1 MKVHF
6 YALMAMSL
14 ITTQIN
20 ADEPAM
26 DSAKNVDEVV
36 VTSSILNPSRILNP
50 LYVID
55 GDEIE
60 DNATTSLGE
69 AVDGYLG
76 VSIADY
82 GAAVGQPIIRG
93 MSGPRVKVLK
103 NGLVNRDVSGLG
115 ADHLNDIDLNDLQQV
130 EIIKGPSSLLYANGT
145 SGGIINVV
153 DNCIAPEDFTTQ
165 EFIAG
170 LETQSV
176 NDGDSQFFNY
186 KDNLNGFNVNVGYKK
201 SEFGNFDIPND
212 AIMHD
217 EDHEGHD
224 EHEGEEELSY
234 LENSDLEIESTK
246 FGISRAGEWGYV
258 GISVDNHESM
268 YGIPYHGEHSDE
280 EGHDDHDEHEGED
293 DHDEHEGEDDHD
305 EHEGEDDHDEHEG
318 ERIFSTTDQE
328 SFTIKGL
335 YNVNGS
341 LINSVTYNY
350 RDTDYS
356 LIEAHAEEEG
366 HDEHEGEEHE
376 DEEHEEHAPTVFSN
390 DATEYGAIFDLS
402 NDNFIQK
409 ISLNFVDED
418 SSIVGEEAF
427 MNPANN
433 EEFTIG
439 YFVSADLDMFYLDAG
454 FRLDQIDRTGSVT
467 DEDHG
472 DIDNYSIDDTTNS
485 FALSLGRDLSDT
497 LDVNFGFASV
507 ERLPSVIELFMN
519 GPHMATGRL
528 ETGNPNLQSETSNN
542 FDITF
547 NYESG
552 DFFAYASFYVNDVDN
567 YITLQDELDGHDDH
581 DDDDHGDEHGDDDHD
596 DDHGDE
602 HGDDDHDDHDEF
614 ANLIHADYVQED
626 AEFRGYEFEF
636 GRTFRLGSG
645 DLRLSFGRDDVNA
658 EFTDG
663 HNVPRINPARNIYSL
678 SYVENDWVFKLSLKD
693 VEKQDDI
700 GEGETV
706 TDSYQ
711 MLNTRLTK
719 TFDISGAGDLKVSI
733 FGSNLLD
740 EAARNHSS
748 FVKKQVPLAG
758 RNYGAK
764 FVYNF

>member
-1 MKVHF
+1 MKVNF

-14 ITTQIN
+14 IITQIN
-20 ADEPAM
+20 ADEPAT
-26 DSAKNVDEVV
+26 DSAENVEEVE
-36 VTSSILNPSRILNP
+36 VTASILNPSRIINP

-55 GDEIE
+55 GSEIE
-60 DNATTSLGE
+60 DDATTSLGE
-69 AVDGYLG
+69 AVDSYLG

-93 MSGPRVKVLK
+93 MSGPRVKILK
-103 NGLVNRDVSGLG
+103 NGMVNRDVSGLG
-115 ADHLNDIDLNDLQQV
+115 VDHLNDIDLNDIQQI
-130 EIIKGPSSLLYANGT
+130 EIVKGPSSLLYANGT
-145 SGGIINVV
+145 IGGIINVV
-153 DNCIAPEDFTTQ
+153 DNCIAEGNYDKQ

-176 NDGDSQFFNY
+176 NDGDVQHLNY
-186 KDNLNGFNVNVGYKK
+186 KNNIAGFNVNFGYKN
-201 SEFGNFDIPND
+201 SEFGNFDIPD
-212 AIMHD
+212 GAVMHD

-224 EHEGEEELSY
+224 EHEEEEELSY
-234 LENSDLEIESTK
+234 IENSDLEIESTK
-246 FGISRAGEWGYV
+246 FGISRAGDWGYFGV
-258 GISVDNHESM
+258 SVDNLESM
-268 YGIPYHGEHSDE
+268 YGIPYHGEHDDNH
-280 EGHDDHDEHEGED
+280 GDDHDDDHGD
-293 DHDEHEGEDDHD
+293 DHDDDHADDDHD
-305 EHEGEDDHDEHEG
+305 DDDHGDEHEG
-318 ERIFSTTDQE
+318 ERIFSTTDSE
-328 SFTIKGL
+328 SLTVKGL
-335 YNVNGS
+335 YNLNGN
-341 LINSVTYNY
+341 LVKSVTYNY
-350 RDTDYS
+350 RDTDYT
-356 LIEAHAEEEG
+356 LTEAHAEEEG
-366 HDEHEGEEHE
+366 HDEHEE
-376 DEEHEEHAPTVFSN
+376 EEHEEHAPTVFSN

-402 NDNFIQK
+402 NDNLIQK

-439 YFVSADLDMFYLDAG
+439 YFMSADLDNFYLDAG
-454 FRLDQIDRTGSVT
+454 FRIDQIDRTGSVT

-472 DIDNYSIDDTTNS
+472 DVDYYNIDDDTNS
-485 FALSLGRDLSDT
+485 FALSLGRDLSDS
-497 LDVNFGFASV
+497 LDVNFGFSSV

-528 ETGNPNLQSETSNN
+528 ETGNPNLNSETSNN

-547 NYESG
+547 NFDNG
-552 DFFAYASFYVNDVDN
+552 DFYAYASFYINDVDN
-567 YITLQDELDGHDDH
+567 YITLMDELDDHDDH
-581 DDDDHGDEHGDDDHD
+581 DDDHGDEHGDDDHD
-596 DDHGDE
+596 DDHGDD
-602 HGDDDHDDHDEF
+602 HGDDDHDDHAEH

-636 GRTFRLGSG
+636 GRTFSLGSG
-645 DLRLSFGRDDVNA
+645 DLTLSFGRDDVNA
-658 EFTDG
+658 EFSDG
-663 HNVPRINPARNIYSL
+663 HNVPRINPSRNIYSL

-693 VEKQDDI
+693 VEKQNDI
-700 GEGETV
+700 GEGESV

-719 TFDISGAGDLKVSI
+719 TFNLSGPGELKVSI

-740 EAARNHSS
+740 EVARNHSS

-764 FVYNF
+764 FSYKF

>member
-26 DSAKNVDEVV
+26 DSAKDVDEVV

-246 FGISRAGEWGYV
+246 FGISRAGEWGYF

-280 EGHDDHDEHEGED
+280 EGHD

-366 HDEHEGEEHE
+366 HDEHEG
-376 DEEHEEHAPTVFSN
+376 EEHEEHAPTVFSN

-581 DDDDHGDEHGDDDHD
+581 DDDDHGDEHGDDD
-596 DDHGDE
+596 DHGDE

>member
-1 MKVHF
+1 MKVYF

-14 ITTQIN
+14 TITQLN
-20 ADEPAM
+20 ADESSDLNSSDA
-26 DSAKNVDEVV
+26 DEIV

-60 DNATTSLGE
+60 DNATTTLGE
-69 AVDGYLG
+69 AVDSYLG

-93 MSGPRVKVLK
+93 MSGPRVKILK
-103 NGLVNRDVSGLG
+103 NGMVNRDVSGLG

-130 EIIKGPSSLLYANGT
+130 EIVKGPSSLLYANGT

-176 NDGDSQFFNY
+176 NDGDSQYFNF

-201 SEFGNFDIPND
+201 SEFGNFDIPDD
-212 AIMHD
+212 AVMHD

-280 EGHDDHDEHEGED
+280 EGHDDHDDDHGDEHGDD
-293 DHDEHEGEDDHD
+293 DHDDDHGD
-305 EHEGEDDHDEHEG
+305 EHADDDHDEHEG

-335 YNVNGS
+335 YNLNS
-341 LINSVTYNY
+341 NLINSVTYNY
-350 RDTDYS
+350 RDTEYS
-356 LIEAHAEEEG
+356 LTEAHAEEEG
-366 HDEHEGEEHE
+366 HDEHEG
-376 DEEHEEHAPTVFSN
+376 EEHEEHAPTVFSN

-497 LDVNFGFASV
+497 LDVNFGLASV

-519 GPHMATGRL
+519 GPHLATGRL

-542 FDITF
+542 IDITF

-581 DDDDHGDEHGDDDHD
+581 DDDHGDEHGDDDHD

-602 HGDDDHDDHDEF
+602 HGDDDHDDHGEF
-614 ANLIHADYVQED
+614 ENLIHADYVQED

-636 GRTFRLGSG
+636 GRTFTLGSG

-658 EFTDG
+658 EFSDG

-678 SYVENDWVFKLSLKD
+678 SYVENDWVFKIDLKD
-693 VEKQDDI
+693 VEKQNDI
-700 GEGETV
+700 AEGETM

-719 TFDISGAGDLKVSI
+719 TFDISGAGELKVSI

-764 FVYNF
+764 FSYKF

>member
-1 MKVHF
+1 MKVNF

-14 ITTQIN
+14 IITQIN
-20 ADEPAM
+20 ADEPAT
-26 DSAKNVDEVV
+26 DSAENVEEVE
-36 VTSSILNPSRILNP
+36 VTASILNPSRIINP

-55 GDEIE
+55 GSEIE
-60 DNATTSLGE
+60 DDATTSLGE
-69 AVDGYLG
+69 AVDSYLG

-93 MSGPRVKVLK
+93 MSGPRVKILK
-103 NGLVNRDVSGLG
+103 NGMVNRDVSGLG

-130 EIIKGPSSLLYANGT
+130 EIVKGPSSLLYANGT
-145 SGGIINVV
+145 IGGIINVV
-153 DNCIAPEDFTTQ
+153 DNCIAEENFDKQ

-176 NDGDSQFFNY
+176 NDGDIQYVNY
-186 KDNLNGFNVNVGYKK
+186 KNNINGFNVNVGYKK
-201 SEFGNFDIPND
+201 SEFGNFDVPD
-212 AIMHD
+212 GAVMHD

-224 EHEGEEELSY
+224 EHEEEEELSY
-234 LENSDLEIESTK
+234 IENSDLEIESTK
-246 FGISRAGEWGYV
+246 FGISRAGDWGYFGV
-258 GISVDNHESM
+258 SVDNLESI
-268 YGIPYHGEHSDE
+268 YGIPYHGEHDDE
-280 EGHDDHDEHEGED
+280 HGDEHDDHDDDHGD
-293 DHDEHEGEDDHD
+293 DHDDDHD
-305 EHEGEDDHDEHEG
+305 DDDHGDEHEG
-318 ERIFSTTDQE
+318 ERIFSTTDSE
-328 SFTIKGL
+328 SLTVKGL
-335 YNVNGS
+335 YNLNGN
-341 LINSVTYNY
+341 LVNSVTYNY
-350 RDTDYS
+350 RDTDYT
-356 LIEAHAEEEG
+356 LTEAHAEEEG
-366 HDEHEGEEHE
+366 HDEHEE
-376 DEEHEEHAPTVFSN
+376 EEHEEHAPTVFSN

-439 YFVSADLDMFYLDAG
+439 YFMSADLDNFYLDAG
-454 FRLDQIDRTGSVT
+454 FRIDQIDRTGSVT

-472 DIDNYSIDDTTNS
+472 DIDYYSIDDDTNS
-485 FALSLGRDLSDT
+485 FALSLGRDLSDS
-497 LDVNFGFASV
+497 LDVNFGFSSV

-528 ETGNPNLQSETSNN
+528 ETGNPNLNSETSNN

-547 NYESG
+547 NFDNG
-552 DFFAYASFYVNDVDN
+552 DFYAYASFYINDVDN
-567 YITLQDELDGHDDH
+567 YITLMDELDDHDDH
-581 DDDDHGDEHGDDDHD
+581 DDDHGDEHGDDDHD
-596 DDHGDE
+596 DDHGDD
-602 HGDDDHDDHDEF
+602 HGDDDHDDHAEH

-636 GRTFRLGSG
+636 GRTFSLGSG
-645 DLRLSFGRDDVNA
+645 DLTLSFGRDDVNA
-658 EFTDG
+658 EFSDG
-663 HNVPRINPARNIYSL
+663 HNVPRINPSRNIYSL

-693 VEKQDDI
+693 VEKQNDI
-700 GEGETV
+700 GEGESV

-719 TFDISGAGDLKVSI
+719 TFNLSGPGELKVSI

-740 EAARNHSS
+740 EVARNHSS

-764 FVYNF
+764 FSYKF

>member
-1 MKVHF
+1 MKVNF

-14 ITTQIN
+14 IITQIN
-20 ADEPAM
+20 ADEPAT
-26 DSAKNVDEVV
+26 DSAENVEEVE
-36 VTSSILNPSRILNP
+36 VTASILNPSRIINP

-55 GDEIE
+55 GSEIE
-60 DNATTSLGE
+60 DDATTSLGE
-69 AVDGYLG
+69 AVDSYLG

-93 MSGPRVKVLK
+93 MSGPRVKILK
-103 NGLVNRDVSGLG
+103 NGMVNRDVSGLG
-115 ADHLNDIDLNDLQQV
+115 VDHLNDIDLNDIQQI
-130 EIIKGPSSLLYANGT
+130 EIVKGPSSLLYANGT
-145 SGGIINVV
+145 IGGIINVV
-153 DNCIAPEDFTTQ
+153 DNCIAEGNYDKQ

-176 NDGDSQFFNY
+176 NDGDVQHLNY
-186 KDNLNGFNVNVGYKK
+186 KNNIAGFNVNFGYKN
-201 SEFGNFDIPND
+201 SEFGNFDIPD
-212 AIMHD
+212 GAVMHD

-224 EHEGEEELSY
+224 EHEEEEELSY
-234 LENSDLEIESTK
+234 IENSDLEIESTK
-246 FGISRAGEWGYV
+246 FGISRAGDWGYFGV
-258 GISVDNHESM
+258 SVDNLESI
-268 YGIPYHGEHSDE
+268 YGIPYHGEHGDE
-280 EGHDDHDEHEGED
+280 HGDEHDDHDDDHGD
-293 DHDEHEGEDDHD
+293 DHDDDHADDDHD
-305 EHEGEDDHDEHEG
+305 DDDHGDEHEG
-318 ERIFSTTDQE
+318 ERIFSTTDSE
-328 SFTIKGL
+328 SLTVKGL
-335 YNVNGS
+335 YNLNGN
-341 LINSVTYNY
+341 LVNSVTYNY
-350 RDTDYS
+350 RDTDYT
-356 LIEAHAEEEG
+356 LTEAHAEEEG
-366 HDEHEGEEHE
+366 HDEHEE
-376 DEEHEEHAPTVFSN
+376 EEHEEHAPTVFSN

-402 NDNFIQK
+402 NDNLIQK

-439 YFVSADLDMFYLDAG
+439 YFMSADLDNFYLDAG
-454 FRLDQIDRTGSVT
+454 FRIDQIDRTGSVT

-472 DIDNYSIDDTTNS
+472 DVDYYSIDDDTNS
-485 FALSLGRDLSDT
+485 FALSLGRDLSDS
-497 LDVNFGFASV
+497 LDVNFGFSSV

-528 ETGNPNLQSETSNN
+528 ETGNPNLNSETSNN

-547 NYESG
+547 NFDNG
-552 DFFAYASFYVNDVDN
+552 DFYAYASFYINDVDN
-567 YITLQDELDGHDDH
+567 YITLMDELDDHDDH
-581 DDDDHGDEHGDDDHD
+581 DDDHGDEHGDDDHD
-596 DDHGDE
+596 DDHGDD
-602 HGDDDHDDHDEF
+602 HGDDDHDDHAEH

-636 GRTFRLGSG
+636 GRTFSLGSG
-645 DLRLSFGRDDVNA
+645 DLTLSFGRDDVNA
-658 EFTDG
+658 EFSDG
-663 HNVPRINPARNIYSL
+663 HNVPRINPSRNIYSL

-693 VEKQDDI
+693 VEKQNDI
-700 GEGETV
+700 GEGESV

-719 TFDISGAGDLKVSI
+719 TFNLSGPGELKVSI

-740 EAARNHSS
+740 EVARNHSS

-764 FVYNF
+764 FSYKF

>member
-1 MKVHF
+1 MKVYF

-20 ADEPAM
+20 ADESSDLNSSDA
-26 DSAKNVDEVV
+26 DEIV
-36 VTSSILNPSRILNP
+36 VTSSILNPNRILNP

-60 DNATTSLGE
+60 DNATTTLGE
-69 AVDGYLG
+69 AVDSYLG
-76 VSIADY
+76 ISIADY

-93 MSGPRVKVLK
+93 MSGPRVKILK
-103 NGLVNRDVSGLG
+103 NGMVNRDVSGLG

-130 EIIKGPSSLLYANGT
+130 EIVKGPSSLLYANGT

-176 NDGDSQFFNY
+176 NDGDSQYFNF
-186 KDNLNGFNVNVGYKK
+186 KDNINGFNVNVGYKK

-212 AIMHD
+212 AVMHD

-280 EGHDDHDEHEGED
+280 EGHDDHD
-293 DHDEHEGEDDHD
+293 DHGDEHGD
-305 EHEGEDDHDEHEG
+305 DDHDEHEG

-328 SFTIKGL
+328 SFTIRGL
-335 YNVNGS
+335 YNLNGN
-341 LINSVTYNY
+341 LINSVSYTY

-366 HDEHEGEEHE
+366 HDDHADEEEHE
-376 DEEHEEHAPTVFSN
+376 PTVFSN
-390 DATEYGAIFDLS
+390 DATEYGAIFDIS
-402 NDNFIQK
+402 NDNLIQK
-409 ISLNFVDED
+409 IALNFVDED
-418 SSIVGEEAF
+418 SSIVGEEKF
-427 MNPANN
+427 MEPASN

-439 YFVSADLDMFYLDAG
+439 YYLSADLDMFYLDAG
-454 FRLDQIDRTGSVT
+454 FRLDQIERTGSIK
-467 DEDHG
+467 DAEHN
-472 DIDNYSIDDTTNS
+472 DIDRYSIDDDTNS
-485 FALSLGRDLSDT
+485 FALNIGRDLSET
-497 LDVNFGFASV
+497 LDVTIGIASV
-507 ERLPSVIELFMN
+507 ERLPSVVELFMN
-519 GPHMATGRL
+519 GPHLATGRL
-528 ETGNPNLQSETSNN
+528 ETGNPALKSETSNN

-552 DFFAYASFYVNDVDN
+552 GFFANASFYINDVDN
-567 YITLQDELDGHDDH
+567 YITLQDELDGHDD
-581 DDDDHGDEHGDDDHD
+581 DHGDDDHD
-596 DDHGDE
+596 DDH
-602 HGDDDHDDHDEF
+602 DDHDEF
-614 ANLIHADYVQED
+614 ENLIHADYVQED

-636 GRTFRLGSG
+636 GRTFTLGSG
-645 DLRLSFGRDDVNA
+645 DLRLSFGRDDVKA
-658 EFTDG
+658 EFSDG

-678 SYVENDWVFKLSLKD
+678 TYIENDWVFRLSLKD
-693 VEKQDDI
+693 VEKQDEI
-700 GEGETV
+700 AEGETA

-711 MLNTRLTK
+711 MLDTRLTK
-719 TFDISGAGDLKVSI
+719 TFNLNMPGELRVSI
-733 FGSNLLD
+733 FGNNLLD
-740 EAARNHSS
+740 EVARNHSS

-764 FVYNF
+764 FSYRF

>member
-14 ITTQIN
+14 MITQIN
-20 ADEPAM
+20 ANESSTDSDE
-26 DSAKNVDEVV
+26 NVEEVE
-36 VTSSILNPSRILNP
+36 VTASILNPSRIINP

-55 GDEIE
+55 GSEIE
-60 DNATTSLGE
+60 DDATTSLGE
-69 AVDGYLG
+69 AVDSYLG

-93 MSGPRVKVLK
+93 MSGPRVKILK
-103 NGLVNRDVSGLG
+103 NGMVNRDVSGLG
-115 ADHLNDIDLNDLQQV
+115 VDHLNDIDLNDIQQI
-130 EIIKGPSSLLYANGT
+130 EIVKGPSSLLYANGT
-145 SGGIINVV
+145 IGGIINVV
-153 DNCIAPEDFTTQ
+153 DNCIIEENLDKQ

-176 NDGDSQFFNY
+176 NDGDVQHLNY
-186 KDNLNGFNVNVGYKK
+186 KNNIAGFNVNFGYKK
-201 SEFGNFDIPND
+201 SEFGNFDVPD
-212 AIMHD
+212 GAVMHD

-224 EHEGEEELSY
+224 EHEEEEELSY
-234 LENSDLEIESTK
+234 IENSDLEIESTK
-246 FGISRAGEWGYV
+246 FGISRAGDWGYFGV
-258 GISVDNHESM
+258 SVDNLESV
-268 YGIPYHGEHSDE
+268 YGIPYHGEHADE
-280 EGHDDHDEHEGED
+280 HGDEHDDHDDDHGD
-293 DHDEHEGEDDHD
+293 DHDDHADDDHD
-305 EHEGEDDHDEHEG
+305 DDDHGDEHEG
-318 ERIFSTTDQE
+318 ERIFSTTDSE
-328 SFTIKGL
+328 SLTVKGL
-335 YNVNGS
+335 YNVNGN
-341 LINSVTYNY
+341 LVNSVTYNY
-350 RDTDYS
+350 RDTDYT
-356 LIEAHAEEEG
+356 LTEAHAEEEG
-366 HDEHEGEEHE
+366 HDEHEE
-376 DEEHEEHAPTVFSN
+376 EEHEEHAPTVFSN

-439 YFVSADLDMFYLDAG
+439 YFISADLDNFYLDAG
-454 FRLDQIDRTGSVT
+454 FRIDQIDRTGSVT

-472 DIDNYSIDDTTNS
+472 DIDYYSIDDDTNS
-485 FALSLGRDLSDT
+485 FALSLGRDLSDS
-497 LDVNFGFASV
+497 LDVNFGFSSV

-519 GPHMATGRL
+519 GPHLATGRL
-528 ETGNPNLQSETSNN
+528 ETGNPNLNSETSNN

-547 NYESG
+547 NFDNG
-552 DFFAYASFYVNDVDN
+552 DFYAYASFYINDVDN
-567 YITLQDELDGHDDH
+567 YITLMDEMDDH
-581 DDDDHGDEHGDDDHD
+581 DDDHDDDHHGDDDHD

-602 HGDDDHDDHDEF
+602 HGDDDHDDHAEH

-636 GRTFRLGSG
+636 GRTFSLGSG
-645 DLRLSFGRDDVNA
+645 DLTLSFGRDDVNA
-658 EFTDG
+658 EFSDG
-663 HNVPRINPARNIYSL
+663 HNVPRINPSRNIYSL

-693 VEKQDDI
+693 VEKQNDI
-700 GEGETV
+700 GEGESV

-719 TFDISGAGDLKVSI
+719 TFNLSGPGELKVSI

-740 EAARNHSS
+740 EVARNHSS

-764 FVYNF
+764 FSYKF

>member
-1 MKVHF
+1 MKVYF

-305 EHEGEDDHDEHEG
+305 EHEGE
-318 ERIFSTTDQE
+318 RIFSTTDQE

-366 HDEHEGEEHE
+366 HDEHEG
-376 DEEHEEHAPTVFSN
+376 EEHEEHAPTVFSN

-596 DDHGDE
+596 DDHGDD

>member
-1 MKVHF
+1 MKVYF

-20 ADEPAM
+20 ADESSPE
-26 DSAKNVDEVV
+26 SAENLEEVE
-36 VTSSILNPSRILNP
+36 VTASILNPSRIINP

-55 GDEIE
+55 GSEIE
-60 DNATTSLGE
+60 DDATTSLGE
-69 AVDGYLG
+69 AVDSYLG

-93 MSGPRVKVLK
+93 MSGPRVKILK
-103 NGLVNRDVSGLG
+103 NGMVNRDVSGLG
-115 ADHLNDIDLNDLQQV
+115 VDHLNDIDLNDIEQI
-130 EIIKGPSSLLYANGT
+130 EIVKGPSSLLYANGT
-145 SGGIINVV
+145 IGGIINVV
-153 DNCIAPEDFTTQ
+153 DNCIAEGNYDKQ

-176 NDGDSQFFNY
+176 NDGDVQHLNY
-186 KDNLNGFNVNVGYKK
+186 KNNIAGFNVNFGYKN
-201 SEFGNFDIPND
+201 SEFGNFDIPD
-212 AIMHD
+212 GAVMHD

-224 EHEGEEELSY
+224 EHEEEEELSY
-234 LENSDLEIESTK
+234 IENSDLEIESTK
-246 FGISRAGEWGYV
+246 FGISRAGAWGYFGV
-258 GISVDNHESM
+258 SVDNLESI
-268 YGIPYHGEHSDE
+268 YGIPYHGEHGDE
-280 EGHDDHDEHEGED
+280 HGDEHDDHDDDHGD
-293 DHDEHEGEDDHD
+293 DHDDHDDHD
-305 EHEGEDDHDEHEG
+305 DDDHGDEHEG
-318 ERIFSTTDQE
+318 ERIFSTTDSE
-328 SFTIKGL
+328 SLTVKGL
-335 YNVNGS
+335 YNLNGN
-341 LINSVTYNY
+341 LVNSVTYNY
-350 RDTDYS
+350 RDTDYT
-356 LIEAHAEEEG
+356 LTEAHAEEEG
-366 HDEHEGEEHE
+366 HDEHEEEG
-376 DEEHEEHAPTVFSN
+376 HEEHAPTVFSN

-439 YFVSADLDMFYLDAG
+439 YFMSADLDNFYIDAG
-454 FRLDQIDRTGSVT
+454 FRIDQIDRTGSVT

-472 DIDNYSIDDTTNS
+472 DIDYYSIDDDTNS
-485 FALSLGRDLSDT
+485 FALSLGRDLSDS
-497 LDVNFGFASV
+497 LDVNFGFSSV

-528 ETGNPNLQSETSNN
+528 ETGNPNLNSETSNN

-547 NYESG
+547 NFDNG
-552 DFFAYASFYVNDVDN
+552 DFYAYASFYINDVDN
-567 YITLQDELDGHDDH
+567 YITLMDELDDHDDH
-581 DDDDHGDEHGDDDHD
+581 DDDHGDEHGDDDHD
-596 DDHGDE
+596 DDHGDD
-602 HGDDDHDDHDEF
+602 HGDDDHDDHDDH

-636 GRTFRLGSG
+636 GRTFSLGSG
-645 DLRLSFGRDDVNA
+645 DLTLSFGRDDVNA
-658 EFTDG
+658 EFSDG
-663 HNVPRINPARNIYSL
+663 HNVPRINPSRNIYSL

-693 VEKQDDI
+693 VEKQNDI
-700 GEGETV
+700 GEGESV

-719 TFDISGAGDLKVSI
+719 TFNLSGPGELKVSI

-740 EAARNHSS
+740 EVARNHSS
-748 FVKKQVPLAG
+748 FVKNQVPLAG

-764 FVYNF
+764 FSYKF

>member
-14 ITTQIN
+14 IITQIN
-20 ADEPAM
+20 ANESSPE
-26 DSAKNVDEVV
+26 SAENVEEVE
-36 VTSSILNPSRILNP
+36 VTASILNPSRIINP

-55 GDEIE
+55 GSEIE
-60 DNATTSLGE
+60 DDATTSLGE
-69 AVDGYLG
+69 AVDSYLG

-93 MSGPRVKVLK
+93 MSGPRVKILK
-103 NGLVNRDVSGLG
+103 NGMVNRDVSGLG
-115 ADHLNDIDLNDLQQV
+115 VDHLNDIDLNDIQQI
-130 EIIKGPSSLLYANGT
+130 EIVKGPSSLLYANGT
-145 SGGIINVV
+145 IGGIINVV
-153 DNCIAPEDFTTQ
+153 DNCIIEENLDKQ

-176 NDGDSQFFNY
+176 NDGDVQHLNY
-186 KDNLNGFNVNVGYKK
+186 KNNIAGFNVNFGYKK
-201 SEFGNFDIPND
+201 SEFGNFDVPD
-212 AIMHD
+212 GAVMHD

-224 EHEGEEELSY
+224 EHEEEEELSY
-234 LENSDLEIESTK
+234 IENSDLEIESTK
-246 FGISRAGEWGYV
+246 FGISRAGDWGYLGV
-258 GISVDNHESM
+258 SVDNLESV
-268 YGIPYHGEHSDE
+268 YGIPYHGEHADE
-280 EGHDDHDEHEGED
+280 HGDEHDDHDDDHGD
-293 DHDEHEGEDDHD
+293 DHDDHADDDHD
-305 EHEGEDDHDEHEG
+305 DDDHGDEHEG
-318 ERIFSTTDQE
+318 ERIFSTTDSE
-328 SFTIKGL
+328 SLTVKGL
-335 YNVNGS
+335 YNLNGN
-341 LINSVTYNY
+341 LVNSVTYNY
-350 RDTDYS
+350 RDTDYT
-356 LIEAHAEEEG
+356 LTEAHAEEEG
-366 HDEHEGEEHE
+366 HDEHEE
-376 DEEHEEHAPTVFSN
+376 EEHEEHAPTVFSN

-439 YFVSADLDMFYLDAG
+439 YFMSADLDNFYLDAG
-454 FRLDQIDRTGSVT
+454 FRIDQIDRTGSVT

-472 DIDNYSIDDTTNS
+472 DIDYYSIDDDTNS
-485 FALSLGRDLSDT
+485 FALSLGRDLSDS
-497 LDVNFGFASV
+497 LDVNFGFSSV

-528 ETGNPNLQSETSNN
+528 ETGNPNLNSETSNN

-547 NYESG
+547 NFDNG
-552 DFFAYASFYVNDVDN
+552 DFYAYASFYINDVDN
-567 YITLQDELDGHDDH
+567 YITLMDELDDHDDH
-581 DDDDHGDEHGDDDHD
+581 DDDHGDEHGDDDHD
-596 DDHGDE
+596 DDHGDD
-602 HGDDDHDDHDEF
+602 HGDDDHDDHAEH

-636 GRTFRLGSG
+636 GRTFSLGSG
-645 DLRLSFGRDDVNA
+645 DLTLSFGRDDVNA
-658 EFTDG
+658 EFSDG
-663 HNVPRINPARNIYSL
+663 HNVPRINPSRNIYSL

-693 VEKQDDI
+693 VEKQNDI
-700 GEGETV
+700 GEGESV

-719 TFDISGAGDLKVSI
+719 TFNLSGPGELKVSI

-740 EAARNHSS
+740 EVARNHSS

-764 FVYNF
+764 FSYKF

>member
-1 MKVHF
+1 MKVNF
-6 YALMAMSL
+6 YVLMAMSL
-14 ITTQIN
+14 TITQIHS
-20 ADEPAM
+20 DEPS
-26 DSAKNVDEVV
+26 DVKPSNTDEVV
-36 VTSSILNPSRILNP
+36 VTASILNPSRIINP
-50 LYVID
+50 VYVID

-69 AVDGYLG
+69 AVDSYLG

-103 NGLVNRDVSGLG
+103 NGMVNRDVSGLG
-115 ADHLNDIDLNDLQQV
+115 ADHLNDIDLNDLEQV
-130 EIIKGPSSLLYANGT
+130 EIVKGPSSLLYANGT

-153 DNCIAPEDFTTQ
+153 DNCIAPEDFSTQ

-176 NDGDSQFFNY
+176 NDGDSEYFNF
-186 KDNLNGFNVNVGYKK
+186 KDNVNGFNVNVGYKK
-201 SEFGNFDIPND
+201 SEFGNFDIPDD
-212 AIMHD
+212 AVMHD
-217 EDHEGHD
+217 EGHEGHEGHD
-224 EHEGEEELSY
+224 EHEKELSY

-246 FGISRAGEWGYV
+246 FGISRTGEWGYFGV
-258 GISVDNHESM
+258 SVDNHESM
-268 YGIPYHGEHSDE
+268 YGIPYHGEHADE
-280 EGHDDHDEHEGED
+280 DGHDDHDDHADD
-293 DHDEHEGEDDHD
+293 DHADEDGHDDHAD
-305 EHEGEDDHDEHEG
+305 DDHDEHEG

-328 SFTIKGL
+328 SFTIRGL

-350 RDTDYS
+350 RDTEYS

-366 HDEHEGEEHE
+366 HDDHADEDEHE
-376 DEEHEEHAPTVFSN
+376 PTVFSN

-402 NDNFIQK
+402 TDNLIQK
-409 ISLNFVDED
+409 IALNFVDED
-418 SSIVGEEAF
+418 SSIVGEEKF

-433 EEFTIG
+433 EEFTLG
-439 YFVSADLDMFYLDAG
+439 YFLSADLDMFYLDAG
-454 FRLDQIDRTGSVT
+454 FRSDQIDRTGSVT

-497 LDVNFGFASV
+497 LDINLGFASV
-507 ERLPSVIELFMN
+507 ERMPSVIELFMN

-528 ETGNPNLQSETSNN
+528 ETGNPNLKNETSNN

-547 NYESG
+547 NYKND
-552 DFFAYASFYVNDVDN
+552 DFYAYASFYINDVDN
-567 YITLQDELDGHDDH
+567 YITLQDELDDHDDHDDHADEDGHDDH
-581 DDDDHGDEHGDDDHD
+581 DDHADEDGH
-596 DDHGDE
+596 
-602 HGDDDHDDHDEF
+602 DDHDDHDDHS
-614 ANLIHADYVQED
+614 NLIHADYVQED

-636 GRTFRLGSG
+636 GRTFTLGSG
-645 DLRLSFGRDDVNA
+645 DLKLSFGRDAVNA
-658 EFTDG
+658 EFSDG

-700 GEGETV
+700 GEGESV

-719 TFDISGAGDLKVSI
+719 TYNLNGAGELKVSI

-740 EAARNHSS
+740 EVARNHSS

-764 FVYNF
+764 FSYKF

>member
-246 FGISRAGEWGYV
+246 FGISRAGEWGYF

-280 EGHDDHDEHEGED
+280 EGHD

-356 LIEAHAEEEG
+356 LTEAHAEEEG
-366 HDEHEGEEHE
+366 HDEHE

-581 DDDDHGDEHGDDDHD
+581 DDDDHGDEHGDDD
-596 DDHGDE
+596 DHGDE
-602 HGDDDHDDHDEF
+602 YGDDDHDDHDEF

>member
-26 DSAKNVDEVV
+26 DSAENVDEVV

-305 EHEGEDDHDEHEG
+305 EHEGE
-318 ERIFSTTDQE
+318 RIFSTTDQE

-366 HDEHEGEEHE
+366 HDEHEG
-376 DEEHEEHAPTVFSN
+376 EEHEEHAPTVFSN

>member
-20 ADEPAM
+20 ADEPAT
-26 DSAKNVDEVV
+26 DSAENADEIV

-246 FGISRAGEWGYV
+246 FGISRAGEWGYF

-280 EGHDDHDEHEGED
+280 EGHDDHDD
-293 DHDEHEGEDDHD
+293 HEGEDDHD

-596 DDHGDE
+596 DDHGDD

>member
-20 ADEPAM
+20 ADEPAT
-26 DSAKNVDEVV
+26 DSAENADEIV

-115 ADHLNDIDLNDLQQV
+115 ADHLNDIDLNDLQQI

-246 FGISRAGEWGYV
+246 FGISRAGEWGYF

-280 EGHDDHDEHEGED
+280 EGH
-293 DHDEHEGEDDHD
+293 DDHD

-356 LIEAHAEEEG
+356 LTEAHAEEEG
-366 HDEHEGEEHE
+366 HDEHE

-596 DDHGDE
+596 D
-602 HGDDDHDDHDEF
+602 HDEF

>member
-20 ADEPAM
+20 ADEPAI
-26 DSAKNVDEVV
+26 DSAKNIDEVV

-293 DHDEHEGEDDHD
+293 DHEGDDDHD

-366 HDEHEGEEHE
+366 HDEHEG
-376 DEEHEEHAPTVFSN
+376 EEHEEHAPTVFSN

>member
-1 MKVHF
+1 MKVNF

-14 ITTQIN
+14 IITQIN
-20 ADEPAM
+20 ADEPAT
-26 DSAKNVDEVV
+26 DSAENVEEVE
-36 VTSSILNPSRILNP
+36 VTASILNPSRIINP

-55 GDEIE
+55 GSEIE
-60 DNATTSLGE
+60 DDATTSLGE
-69 AVDGYLG
+69 AVDSYLG

-93 MSGPRVKVLK
+93 MSGPRVKILK
-103 NGLVNRDVSGLG
+103 NGMVNRDVSGLG
-115 ADHLNDIDLNDLQQV
+115 VDHLNDIDLNDIQQI
-130 EIIKGPSSLLYANGT
+130 EIVKGPSSLLYANGT
-145 SGGIINVV
+145 IGGIINVV
-153 DNCIAPEDFTTQ
+153 DNCIAEENYDKQ

-176 NDGDSQFFNY
+176 NDGDVQHFNY
-186 KDNLNGFNVNVGYKK
+186 KNNIAGFNVNFGYKN
-201 SEFGNFDIPND
+201 SEFGNFDVPD
-212 AIMHD
+212 GAVMHD
-217 EDHEGHD
+217 EDHE
-224 EHEGEEELSY
+224 EEELSY
-234 LENSDLEIESTK
+234 IENSDLEIESTK
-246 FGISRAGEWGYV
+246 FGISRAGDWGYFGV
-258 GISVDNHESM
+258 SVDNLESI
-268 YGIPYHGEHSDE
+268 YGIPYHGEHGDE
-280 EGHDDHDEHEGED
+280 HGDEHDDHDDDHGD
-293 DHDEHEGEDDHD
+293 DHDDDHADDDHD
-305 EHEGEDDHDEHEG
+305 DDDHGDEHEG
-318 ERIFSTTDQE
+318 ERIFSTTDSE
-328 SFTIKGL
+328 SLTVKGL
-335 YNVNGS
+335 YNLNGN
-341 LINSVTYNY
+341 LVNSVTYNY
-350 RDTDYS
+350 RDTDYT
-356 LIEAHAEEEG
+356 LTEAHAEEEG
-366 HDEHEGEEHE
+366 HDEHEE
-376 DEEHEEHAPTVFSN
+376 EEHEEHAPTVFSN

-439 YFVSADLDMFYLDAG
+439 YFMSADLDNFYLDAG
-454 FRLDQIDRTGSVT
+454 FRIDQIDRTGSVT

-472 DIDNYSIDDTTNS
+472 DIDYYSIDDDTNS
-485 FALSLGRDLSDT
+485 FALSLGRDLSDS
-497 LDVNFGFASV
+497 LDVNFGFSSV

-528 ETGNPNLQSETSNN
+528 ETGNPNLNSETSNN

-547 NYESG
+547 NFDNG
-552 DFFAYASFYVNDVDN
+552 DFYAYASFYINDVDN
-567 YITLQDELDGHDDH
+567 YITLMDELDDHDDH
-581 DDDDHGDEHGDDDHD
+581 DEDHGDEHGDDDHD
-596 DDHGDE
+596 DDHGDD
-602 HGDDDHDDHDEF
+602 HGDDDHDDHEEH

-636 GRTFRLGSG
+636 GRTFSLGSG
-645 DLRLSFGRDDVNA
+645 DLTLSFGRDDVNA
-658 EFTDG
+658 EFSDG
-663 HNVPRINPARNIYSL
+663 HNVPRINPSRNIYSL

-693 VEKQDDI
+693 VEKQNDI
-700 GEGETV
+700 GEGESV

-719 TFDISGAGDLKVSI
+719 TFNLSGPGELKVSI

-740 EAARNHSS
+740 EVARNHSS

-764 FVYNF
+764 FSYKF

>member
-1 MKVHF
+1 MKVYF

-20 ADEPAM
+20 ADESSDLNSSDA
-26 DSAKNVDEVV
+26 DEIV

-69 AVDGYLG
+69 AVDSYLG

-93 MSGPRVKVLK
+93 MSGPRVKILK
-103 NGLVNRDVSGLG
+103 NGMVNRDVSGLG

-130 EIIKGPSSLLYANGT
+130 EIVKGPSSLLYANGT

-176 NDGDSQFFNY
+176 NDGDSQYFNF

-201 SEFGNFDIPND
+201 SEFGNFDIPDD
-212 AIMHD
+212 AVMHD

-280 EGHDDHDEHEGED
+280 EGHDDHDD
-293 DHDEHEGEDDHD
+293 D
-305 EHEGEDDHDEHEG
+305 
-318 ERIFSTTDQE
+318 
-328 SFTIKGL
+328 
-335 YNVNGS
+335 
-341 LINSVTYNY
+341 
-350 RDTDYS
+350 
-356 LIEAHAEEEG
+356 
-366 HDEHEGEEHE
+366 
-376 DEEHEEHAPTVFSN
+376 
-390 DATEYGAIFDLS
+390 
-402 NDNFIQK
+402 
-409 ISLNFVDED
+409 
-418 SSIVGEEAF
+418 
-427 MNPANN
+427 
-433 EEFTIG
+433 
-439 YFVSADLDMFYLDAG
+439 
-454 FRLDQIDRTGSVT
+454 
-467 DEDHG
+467 
-472 DIDNYSIDDTTNS
+472 
-485 FALSLGRDLSDT
+485 
-497 LDVNFGFASV
+497 
-507 ERLPSVIELFMN
+507 
-519 GPHMATGRL
+519 
-528 ETGNPNLQSETSNN
+528 
-542 FDITF
+542 
-547 NYESG
+547 
-552 DFFAYASFYVNDVDN
+552 
-567 YITLQDELDGHDDH
+567 
-581 DDDDHGDEHGDDDHD
+581 HGDDDHD

-602 HGDDDHDDHDEF
+602 HGDDDHDDHGEF
-614 ANLIHADYVQED
+614 ENLIHADYVQED

-636 GRTFRLGSG
+636 GRTFTLGSG

-658 EFTDG
+658 EFSDG

-678 SYVENDWVFKLSLKD
+678 SYVENDWVFKIDLKD
-693 VEKQDDI
+693 VEKQNDI
-700 GEGETV
+700 AEGETM

-719 TFDISGAGDLKVSI
+719 TFNISGAGELKVSI

-764 FVYNF
+764 FSYKF

>member
-14 ITTQIN
+14 IITQIN
-20 ADEPAM
+20 ANESSPE
-26 DSAKNVDEVV
+26 SAENVEEVE
-36 VTSSILNPSRILNP
+36 VTASILNPSRIINP

-55 GDEIE
+55 GSEIE
-60 DNATTSLGE
+60 DDATTSLGE
-69 AVDGYLG
+69 AVDSYLG

-93 MSGPRVKVLK
+93 MSGPRVKILK
-103 NGLVNRDVSGLG
+103 NGMVNRDVSGLG
-115 ADHLNDIDLNDLQQV
+115 VDHLNDIDLNDIQQI
-130 EIIKGPSSLLYANGT
+130 EIVKGPSSLLYANGT
-145 SGGIINVV
+145 IGGIINVV
-153 DNCIAPEDFTTQ
+153 DNCIAEGNYDKQ

-176 NDGDSQFFNY
+176 NDGDVQHLNY
-186 KDNLNGFNVNVGYKK
+186 KNNIAGFNVNFGYKN
-201 SEFGNFDIPND
+201 SEFGNFDIPD
-212 AIMHD
+212 GAVMHD

-224 EHEGEEELSY
+224 EHEEEEELSY
-234 LENSDLEIESTK
+234 IENSDLEIESTK
-246 FGISRAGEWGYV
+246 FGISRAGDWGYFGV
-258 GISVDNHESM
+258 SVDNLESI
-268 YGIPYHGEHSDE
+268 YGIPYHGEHADE
-280 EGHDDHDEHEGED
+280 HGDEHDDHDDDHGD
-293 DHDEHEGEDDHD
+293 DHDDDHADDDHD
-305 EHEGEDDHDEHEG
+305 DDDHGDEHEG
-318 ERIFSTTDQE
+318 ERIFSTTDSE
-328 SFTIKGL
+328 SLTVKGL
-335 YNVNGS
+335 YNLNGN
-341 LINSVTYNY
+341 LVNSVTYNY
-350 RDTDYS
+350 RDTDYT
-356 LIEAHAEEEG
+356 LTEAHAEEEG
-366 HDEHEGEEHE
+366 HDEHEE
-376 DEEHEEHAPTVFSN
+376 EEHEEHAPTVFSN

-439 YFVSADLDMFYLDAG
+439 YFMSADLDNFYLDAG
-454 FRLDQIDRTGSVT
+454 FRIDQIDRTGSVT

-472 DIDNYSIDDTTNS
+472 DIDYYSIDDDTNS
-485 FALSLGRDLSDT
+485 FALSLGRDLSDS
-497 LDVNFGFASV
+497 LDVNFGFSSV

-528 ETGNPNLQSETSNN
+528 ETGNPNLNSETSNN

-547 NYESG
+547 NFDNG
-552 DFFAYASFYVNDVDN
+552 DFYAYASFYINDVDN
-567 YITLQDELDGHDDH
+567 YITLMDELDDHDDH
-581 DDDDHGDEHGDDDHD
+581 DDDHGDEHGDDDHD
-596 DDHGDE
+596 DDHGDD
-602 HGDDDHDDHDEF
+602 HGDDDHDDHAEH

-636 GRTFRLGSG
+636 GRTFSLGSG
-645 DLRLSFGRDDVNA
+645 DLTLSFGRDDVNA
-658 EFTDG
+658 EFSDG
-663 HNVPRINPARNIYSL
+663 HNVPRINPSRNIYSL

-693 VEKQDDI
+693 VEKQNDI
-700 GEGETV
+700 GEGESV

-719 TFDISGAGDLKVSI
+719 TFNLSGPGELKVSI

-740 EAARNHSS
+740 EVARNHSS

-764 FVYNF
+764 FSYKF

>member
-1 MKVHF
+1 MKVNF

-14 ITTQIN
+14 IITQIN
-20 ADEPAM
+20 ADEPAT
-26 DSAKNVDEVV
+26 DSAENVEEVE
-36 VTSSILNPSRILNP
+36 VTASILNPSRIINP

-55 GDEIE
+55 GSEIE
-60 DNATTSLGE
+60 DDATTSLGE
-69 AVDGYLG
+69 AVDSYLG

-93 MSGPRVKVLK
+93 MSGPRVKILK
-103 NGLVNRDVSGLG
+103 NGMVNRDVSGLG
-115 ADHLNDIDLNDLQQV
+115 VDHLNDIDLNDIQQI
-130 EIIKGPSSLLYANGT
+130 EIVKGPSSLLYANGT
-145 SGGIINVV
+145 IGGIINVV
-153 DNCIAPEDFTTQ
+153 DNCIAEGNYDKQ

-176 NDGDSQFFNY
+176 NDGDVQHLNY
-186 KDNLNGFNVNVGYKK
+186 KNNIAGFNVNFGYKN
-201 SEFGNFDIPND
+201 SEFGNFDIPD
-212 AIMHD
+212 GAVMHD

-224 EHEGEEELSY
+224 EHEEEEELSY
-234 LENSDLEIESTK
+234 IENSDLEIESTK
-246 FGISRAGEWGYV
+246 FGISRAGDWGYFGV
-258 GISVDNHESM
+258 SVDNLESI
-268 YGIPYHGEHSDE
+268 YGIPYHGEHGDE
-280 EGHDDHDEHEGED
+280 HGDEHDDHDDDHGD
-293 DHDEHEGEDDHD
+293 DHDDDHADDDHD
-305 EHEGEDDHDEHEG
+305 DDDHGDEHEG
-318 ERIFSTTDQE
+318 ERIFSTTDSE
-328 SFTIKGL
+328 SLTVKGL
-335 YNVNGS
+335 YNLNGN
-341 LINSVTYNY
+341 LVNSVTYNY
-350 RDTDYS
+350 RDTDYT
-356 LIEAHAEEEG
+356 LTEAHAEEEG
-366 HDEHEGEEHE
+366 HDEHEE
-376 DEEHEEHAPTVFSN
+376 EEHEEHAPTVFSN

-402 NDNFIQK
+402 NDNLIQK

-439 YFVSADLDMFYLDAG
+439 YFMSADLDNFYLDAG
-454 FRLDQIDRTGSVT
+454 FRIDQIDRTGSVT

-472 DIDNYSIDDTTNS
+472 DIDYYSIDDDTNS
-485 FALSLGRDLSDT
+485 FALSLGRDLSDS
-497 LDVNFGFASV
+497 LDVNFGFSSV

-528 ETGNPNLQSETSNN
+528 ETGNPNLNSETSNN

-547 NYESG
+547 NFDNG
-552 DFFAYASFYVNDVDN
+552 DFYAYASFYINDVDN
-567 YITLQDELDGHDDH
+567 YITLMDELDDHDDH
-581 DDDDHGDEHGDDDHD
+581 DDDHGDEHGDDDHD
-596 DDHGDE
+596 DDHGDD
-602 HGDDDHDDHDEF
+602 HGDDDHDDHAEH

-636 GRTFRLGSG
+636 GRTFSLGSG
-645 DLRLSFGRDDVNA
+645 DLTLSFGRDDVNA
-658 EFTDG
+658 EFSDG
-663 HNVPRINPARNIYSL
+663 HNVPRINPSRNIYSL

-693 VEKQDDI
+693 VEKQNDI
-700 GEGETV
+700 GEGESV

-719 TFDISGAGDLKVSI
+719 TFNLSGPGELKVSI

-740 EAARNHSS
+740 EVARNHSS

-764 FVYNF
+764 FRYKF

>member
-1 MKVHF
+1 MKVKF

-14 ITTQIN
+14 IITQIN
-20 ADEPAM
+20 ADEPAT
-26 DSAKNVDEVV
+26 DSAENVEEVE
-36 VTSSILNPSRILNP
+36 VTASILNPSRIINP

-55 GDEIE
+55 GSEIE
-60 DNATTSLGE
+60 DDATTSLGE
-69 AVDGYLG
+69 AVDSYLG

-93 MSGPRVKVLK
+93 MSGPRVKILK
-103 NGLVNRDVSGLG
+103 NGMVNRDVSGLG
-115 ADHLNDIDLNDLQQV
+115 VDHLNDIDLNDIQQI
-130 EIIKGPSSLLYANGT
+130 EIVKGPSSLLYANGT
-145 SGGIINVV
+145 IGGIINVV
-153 DNCIAPEDFTTQ
+153 DNCIAEGNYDKQ

-176 NDGDSQFFNY
+176 NDGDVQHLNY
-186 KDNLNGFNVNVGYKK
+186 KNNIAGFNVNFGYKN
-201 SEFGNFDIPND
+201 SEFGNFDIPD
-212 AIMHD
+212 GAVMHD

-224 EHEGEEELSY
+224 EHEEEEELSY
-234 LENSDLEIESTK
+234 IENSDLEIESTK
-246 FGISRAGEWGYV
+246 FGISRAGDWGYFGV
-258 GISVDNHESM
+258 SVDNLESI
-268 YGIPYHGEHSDE
+268 YGIPYHGEHGDE
-280 EGHDDHDEHEGED
+280 HGDEHDDHDDDHGD
-293 DHDEHEGEDDHD
+293 DHDDDHADDDHD
-305 EHEGEDDHDEHEG
+305 DDDHGDEHEG
-318 ERIFSTTDQE
+318 ERIFSTTDSE
-328 SFTIKGL
+328 SLTVKGL
-335 YNVNGS
+335 YNLNGN
-341 LINSVTYNY
+341 LVKSVTYNY
-350 RDTDYS
+350 RDTDYT
-356 LIEAHAEEEG
+356 LTEAHAEEEG
-366 HDEHEGEEHE
+366 HDEHEE
-376 DEEHEEHAPTVFSN
+376 EEHEEHAPTVFSN

-402 NDNFIQK
+402 NDNLIQK

-439 YFVSADLDMFYLDAG
+439 YFMSADLDNFYLDAG
-454 FRLDQIDRTGSVT
+454 FRIDQIDRTGSVT

-472 DIDNYSIDDTTNS
+472 DVDYYSIDDDTNS
-485 FALSLGRDLSDT
+485 FALSLGRDLSDS
-497 LDVNFGFASV
+497 LDVNFGFSSV

-528 ETGNPNLQSETSNN
+528 ETGNPNLNSETSNN

-547 NYESG
+547 NFDNG
-552 DFFAYASFYVNDVDN
+552 DFYAYASFYINDVDN
-567 YITLQDELDGHDDH
+567 YITLMDELDDHDDH
-581 DDDDHGDEHGDDDHD
+581 DDDHGDEHGDDDHD
-596 DDHGDE
+596 DDHGDA
-602 HGDDDHDDHDEF
+602 HRDDDHDDHAEH

-636 GRTFRLGSG
+636 GRTFSLGSG
-645 DLRLSFGRDDVNA
+645 DLTLSFGRDDVNA
-658 EFTDG
+658 EFSDG
-663 HNVPRINPARNIYSL
+663 HNVPRINPSRNIYSL

-693 VEKQDDI
+693 VEKQNDI
-700 GEGETV
+700 GEGESV

-719 TFDISGAGDLKVSI
+719 TFNLSGPGELKVSI

-740 EAARNHSS
+740 EVARNHSS

-764 FVYNF
+764 FSYKF

>member
-1 MKVHF
+1 MKVYF

-14 ITTQIN
+14 TITQLN
-20 ADEPAM
+20 ADESSDLNSSDA
-26 DSAKNVDEVV
+26 DEIV

-60 DNATTSLGE
+60 NNATTSLGE
-69 AVDGYLG
+69 AVDSYLG

-93 MSGPRVKVLK
+93 MSGPRVKILK
-103 NGLVNRDVSGLG
+103 NGMVNRDVSGLG

-130 EIIKGPSSLLYANGT
+130 EIVKGPSSLLYANGT

-176 NDGDSQFFNY
+176 NDGDSQYFNF

-201 SEFGNFDIPND
+201 SEFGNFDIPDD
-212 AIMHD
+212 AVMHD

-280 EGHDDHDEHEGED
+280 EGHDDHDDDHGDEHGDD
-293 DHDEHEGEDDHD
+293 DHDDDHGD
-305 EHEGEDDHDEHEG
+305 EHADDDHDEHEG

-335 YNVNGS
+335 YNLNS
-341 LINSVTYNY
+341 NLINSVTYNY
-350 RDTDYS
+350 RDTEYS
-356 LIEAHAEEEG
+356 LTEAHAEEEG
-366 HDEHEGEEHE
+366 HDEHEG
-376 DEEHEEHAPTVFSN
+376 EEHEEHAPTVFSN

-497 LDVNFGFASV
+497 LDVNFGLASV

-519 GPHMATGRL
+519 GPHLATGRL

-542 FDITF
+542 IDITF

-581 DDDDHGDEHGDDDHD
+581 DDDHGDEHGDDDHD

-602 HGDDDHDDHDEF
+602 HGDDDHDDHGEF
-614 ANLIHADYVQED
+614 ENLIHADYVQED

-636 GRTFRLGSG
+636 GRTFTLGSG

-658 EFTDG
+658 EFSDG

-678 SYVENDWVFKLSLKD
+678 SYVENDWVFKIDLKD
-693 VEKQDDI
+693 VEKQNDI
-700 GEGETV
+700 AEGETM

-719 TFDISGAGDLKVSI
+719 TFDISGAGELKVSI

-764 FVYNF
+764 FSYKF